1 MEPGPAPEDAPTP
14 ELLLARADRLRDSR
28 RWEQAAELYAQY
40 AEARPQDAPN
50 LIQLGHCRR
59 QLGDLEGALATYR
72 RAERIAPEDW
82 DAPFQV
88 GHVAQLLGRGLEAAE
103 SFSRA
108 AMLSPGNIQLRRQL
122 WRSRHRLP
130 PPPPRR
136 APAAGGP
143 QLAFDITDLVDYLQ
157 ASRVPTGIQR
167 VQIGIL
173 GAVFDRA
180 DPPAEILLAAYD
192 AVTFRWWHP
201 EEGAFR
207 RVVELS
213 KIGARE
219 DDPAWRSAV
228 AALAAPD
235 TRPEAPLRD
244 GCVLTTLGNAW
255 GIEDYFRGLRMLRA
269 RIRLRYVA
277 FLHDCVPLVMPEH
290 CLDLTTRLYAR
301 WFACLPHHADALLSN
316 SAATAADA
324 ARFLAPLVPP
334 SWPTCPSPV
343 PLGAEAALMPPG
355 AEAAADALREPR
367 PGEPFVL
374 FVATIESRKN
384 HLLVFQA
391 WLALI
396 RRLGAAAVPR
406 LVCVG
411 RPGWRAEPAMALL
424 RQSPELRRKVSVL
437 SGVSDLALAAL
448 YGRCLFTVY
457 NSFHEG
463 WGLPVSES
471 LAQGRLAVVPR
482 HSGLLE
488 SGAPGAVFVE
498 PQSEPDLVAT
508 LERLI
513 LEPAHRAALQARIDR
528 HAATRDWERVAEEV
542 LAQLLRL
549 PDAPPPRPRLG
560 PGQHLSLAWHGEAE
574 PTAAMGMAERVREGL
589 GWWAQQDWGCWTRD
603 GVARLV
609 LPMDMP
615 VGTRVRVY
623 LDLRGPPAP
632 LGLLLRCRGV
642 ATRTPWRRL
651 DLSAGQQVTCILE
664 GEVGPA
670 GVEVDLDSG
679 DGALERPPGDPMQ
692 RIVGVGVR
700 GVMVCAEGDVA
711 ARIGALERA
720 EAG

>member
-1 MEPGPAPEDAPTP
+1 MT
-14 ELLLARADRLRDSR
+14 R
-28 RWEQAAELYAQY
+28 
-40 AEARPQDAPN
+40 
-50 LIQLGHCRR
+50 
-59 QLGDLEGALATYR
+59 
-72 RAERIAPEDW
+72 
-82 DAPFQV
+82 
-88 GHVAQLLGRGLEAAE
+88 
-103 SFSRA
+103 
-108 AMLSPGNIQLRRQL
+108 SP
-122 WRSRHRLP
+122 S
-130 PPPPRR
+130 
-136 APAAGGP
+136 AGG
-143 QLAFDITDLVDYLQ
+143 
-157 ASRVPTGIQR
+157 
-167 VQIGIL
+167 
-173 GAVFDRA
+173 
-180 DPPAEILLAAYD
+180 
-192 AVTFRWWHP
+192 HP

-207 RVVELS
+207 RVVALS

-301 WFACLPHHADALLSN
+301 WVRLPAAPRGCAALKLGGDRGGCGPVPGPPR
-316 SAATAADA
+316 ATVLAHLPQPRA
-324 ARFLAPLVPP
+324 ARRRSRPH
-334 SWPTCPSPV
+334 
-343 PLGAEAALMPPG
+343 AAWRG
-355 AEAAADALREPR
+355 RPR
-367 PGEPFVL
+367 PMRCASRGPGEPFVL

-589 GWWAQQDWGCWTRD
+589 GWWAQQG
-603 GVARLV
+603 
-609 LPMDMP
+609 
-615 VGTRVRVY
+615 
-623 LDLRGPPAP
+623 
-632 LGLLLRCRGV
+632 LGLLDPRRR
-642 ATRTPWRRL
+642 RTPRPADGHARWHAGARLPRPARPACTVGTVAALPRRSHPHAL
-651 DLSAGQQVTCILE
+651 APPRPVAGQQVTCILE

-679 DGALERPPGDPMQ
+679 DGALETPARRPDAAHRGRRHAGRDGLRRGGCRRPHRRPGACGG
-692 RIVGVGVR
+692 RLS
-700 GVMVCAEGDVA
+700 
-711 ARIGALERA
+711 ARRT
-720 EAG
+720 